1 MISKQKTYMLAS
13 IFFLA
18 VAMVIYSYNGIIIPK
33 RLEACTN
40 NIYAEM
46 QKGYSVVYAIAQTG
60 VAEGIYIDGTNYSD
74 YLTQNGMY
82 SEKTL
87 SAVTYRDIEKGFYI
101 GRDVAE
107 NEILTLSDIRYDS
120 AEKNCSLYEIKTCNS
135 FCGDLK
141 PGEKVDLIY
150 LSDSRV
156 MIIAE
161 NKQLKGIYGYNGE
174 KRSGEGK
181 IDVGP
186 EAIIFLELTKEEY
199 EEYLS
204 NENVYVRKT
213 GDIFGN

>member
-1 MISKQKTYMLAS
+1 MITKQKTYMIAS

-18 VAMVIYSYNGIIIPK
+18 VAMVIYTYNGIIIPNK
-33 RLEACTN
+33 LKTCTN
-40 NIYAEM
+40 DIYAEM
-46 QKGYSVVYAIAQTG
+46 RKGYSEVYAIAQAG
-60 VAEGIYIDGTNYSD
+60 VAGGIYIDGSNYSD
-74 YLTQNGMY
+74 HLIQSGIY
-82 SEKTL
+82 SEKKL

-101 GRDVAE
+101 GRDMAE
-107 NEILTLSDIRYDS
+107 NEILTLSDIRYDA

-141 PGEKVDLIY
+141 PGETVDLIY
-150 LSDSRV
+150 LLGNRV

-161 NKQLKGIYGYNGE
+161 RKQLKGIYGYNGE
-174 KRSGEGK
+174 RRAGDGR

-213 GDIFGN
+213 GDIFGD